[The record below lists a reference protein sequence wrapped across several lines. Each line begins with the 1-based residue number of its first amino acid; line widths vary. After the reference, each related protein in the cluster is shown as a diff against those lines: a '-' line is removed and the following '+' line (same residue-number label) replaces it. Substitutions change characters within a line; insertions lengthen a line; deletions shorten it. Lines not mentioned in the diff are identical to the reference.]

1 MLLNVLS
8 RINAKGKAHNKMP
21 QGEIRGCSSL
31 VTLLLPH
38 VLWQLNEMLKYQ
50 LYRGNYNW
58 ALKRSPPRLSVDC
71 KSKIVLA
78 SCIPSKVLFWQK
90 KMLCCHVRD
99 ILQYSIDLS
108 VWVGGHPG
116 TLGIMCYDVFGQ
128 SSPGWWPRGGWGGV
142 FTWLLCWCV
151 YVWRLNTR
159 GRQWVFVLMSRAA
172 SLVLIQINGKMLQ
185 LQLSASTHP
194 KQYEC
199 EILGMEY
206 GSHDNRLQ

>member
-90 KMLCCHVRD
+90 KNAVLPRKGYPTIQYWSLRVGWRASRDSGDHV
-99 ILQYSIDLS
+99 LWCFWS
-108 VWVGGHPG
+108 VITRVMTSCGVRGCVYMAVVLVCVRLETQHQRTTVGFC
-116 TLGIMCYDVFGQ
+116 TNEQ
-128 SSPGWWPRGGWGGV
+128 SSFSGLDP
-142 FTWLLCWCV
+142 
-151 YVWRLNTR
+151 
-159 GRQWVFVLMSRAA
+159 
-172 SLVLIQINGKMLQ
+172 
-185 LQLSASTHP
+185 
-194 KQYEC
+194 
-199 EILGMEY
+199 
-206 GSHDNRLQ
+206 D